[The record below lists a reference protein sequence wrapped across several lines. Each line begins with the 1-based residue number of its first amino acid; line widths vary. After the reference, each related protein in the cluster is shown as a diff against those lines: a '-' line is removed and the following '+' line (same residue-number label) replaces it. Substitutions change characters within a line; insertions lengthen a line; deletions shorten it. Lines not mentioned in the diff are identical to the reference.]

1 MRYQAAPLPDDR
13 TEAATSA
20 PDKKEEEKLPFLD
33 QSRILIETVV
43 GPEGFEPPT

>member
-20 PDKKEEEKLPFLD
+20 PDKKEEKNFL
-33 QSRILIETVV
+33 SSIKVAL
-43 GPEGFEPPT
+43 